1 MTRRKW
7 MAAALAGAWM
17 AASCGGGGKKQ
28 LVVAFSQANNA
39 EPVPLRASP
48 HRVGTLVIRFIGLLF
63 LSVTALALVWMR

>member
-1 MTRRKW
+1 LKW
-7 MAAALAGAWM
+7 IDRNRDQDDAPRSDGTY
-17 AASCGGGGKKQ
+17 GGS
-28 LVVAFSQANNA
+28 LMETEAMQANNA